1 MKKLITLLLVLLIFS
16 SFVLICPAALFVSFD
31 VNSDGRTD
39 ASDARFILRCAVGLE
54 AYTVEQL
61 YAGDTDSDGELTA
74 SDARNVLRCSVGMPV
89 ESTKENYA
97 LDSLIVKVKS
107 EYIIDNSFEI
117 ALLATENVKDCELL
131 FKDSDG
137 GWFFTVYLKWPG
149 KKNLYRLKEYYKGI
163 DAVELVEFNWISH
176 INLA

>member
-54 AYTVEQL
+54 DYTVEQL
-61 YAGDTDSDGELTA
+61 AYGDTDADGELTS
-74 SDARNVLRCSVGMPV
+74 SDARNVLRYAVGLSDG
-89 ESTKENYA
+89 STEALYA
-97 LDSLIVKVKS
+97 LDSLIVKIKS
-107 EYIIDNSFEI
+107 EYVVDDTFEI
-117 ALLATENVKDCELL
+117 SLIYHESVKDYVFL
-131 FKDSDG
+131 FRDSEG
-137 GWFFTVYLKWPG
+137 AWYLNMCLKRPG
-149 KKNLYRLKEYYKGI
+149 KVNLYRLREYLLGI
-163 DAVELVEFNWISH
+163 DAVEGVEFNWISH